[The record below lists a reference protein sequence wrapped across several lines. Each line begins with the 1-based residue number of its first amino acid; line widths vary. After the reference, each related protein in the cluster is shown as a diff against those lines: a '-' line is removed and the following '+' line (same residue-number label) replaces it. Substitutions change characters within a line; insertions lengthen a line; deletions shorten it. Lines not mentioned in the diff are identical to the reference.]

1 MTQKER
7 QAQSRKEILQASLEE
22 FGAVG
27 YAQATVDSI
36 CARRHISKG
45 MMYHYYKGKD
55 DLFLL
60 CAADMFEKLSAF
72 LAAHEPDAADAQPSA
87 FASLAAYYQCRE
99 AFFTAHPAY
108 WKVFENA
115 MLYPPAHLESRLRAL
130 RAPVWEHNRR
140 FLQRVTQQYPLRDGL
155 GEEQVIRYLESVDYA
170 FQVILERYDA
180 KNEARGFRDMLCL
193 TDEILDMLLF
203 GVMKPQ

>member
-22 FGAVG
+22 FGTVG

-72 LAAHEPDAADAQPSA
+72 LAAHESDAPDAQQSA
-87 FASLAAYYQCRE
+87 FDGLAAYYQCRE
-99 AFFTAHPAY
+99 AFFAAHPVY
-108 WKVFENA
+108 WLSLIHILRGGRA
-115 MLYPPAHLESRLRAL
+115 RRSQTRGTPAILRPHG
-130 RAPVWEHNRR
+130 R
-140 FLQRVTQQYPLRDGL
+140 
-155 GEEQVIRYLESVDYA
+155 
-170 FQVILERYDA
+170 
-180 KNEARGFRDMLCL
+180 M
-193 TDEILDMLLF
+193 
-203 GVMKPQ
+203 

>member
-22 FGAVG
+22 FGTVG

-72 LAAHEPDAADAQPSA
+72 LAAHEPDAPDAQQSA
-87 FASLAAYYQCRE
+87 FDGLAAYYQCRE
-99 AFFTAHPAY
+99 AFFAAHPVY

-115 MLYPPAHLESRLRAL
+115 MLHPLKTFGKQAARIACPRLGAKPAVFASRCA
-130 RAPVWEHNRR
+130 AV
-140 FLQRVTQQYPLRDGL
+140 
-155 GEEQVIRYLESVDYA
+155 SA
-170 FQVILERYDA
+170 A
-180 KNEARGFRDMLCL
+180 
-193 TDEILDMLLF
+193 
-203 GVMKPQ
+203 

>member
-22 FGAVG
+22 FGTVG
-27 YAQATVDSI
+27 YAQATVGSI

-72 LAAHEPDAADAQPSA
+72 LAAHEPDAPDAQQSA
-87 FASLAAYYQCRE
+87 FDGLAAYYQCRE
-99 AFFTAHPAY
+99 AFFAAYPVY

-115 MLYPPAHLESRLRAL
+115 MLHPPAHLESRLREL
-130 RAPVWEHNRR
+130 RAPVWERNRK
-140 FLQRVTQQYPLRDGL
+140 FLHRVAQRYPLREGL
-155 GEEQVIRYLESVDYA
+155 REEQAARYLESIDYA
-170 FQVILERYDA
+170 FQTILEKYDA
-180 KNEARGFRDMLCL
+180 KGKTQGVQEMLRL

-203 GVMKPQ
+203 GILRPQ